1 MKKVNNRPII
11 HLNHNKDES
20 KVSFIDAIRRVEVTE
35 FSVFLDG
42 AESFIWFDD
51 DFRNIL
57 KSLSDEKRKSVLEK
71 ISSLTMNH
79 LRNCIKMKVDI
90 DNGDIESIIRNV
102 KTRVY
107 KEEPYYFIMNNDIH
121 TKLKEMVDR
130 QIYLC
135 TKDGETDLKFVVKTD
150 GHGVAIY
157 LTKKMGKKVK
167 NLSDESRK
175 EFEKMTVEKLKA
187 IIKGSFLRGENISAE
202 ELMNHISH
210 NLDLF
215 KENQRIPLLLFDEID
230 DVIKLNKI
238 QSFSVN
244 NVLFGEHEIAV
255 GIKTAED
262 ENNKCFLYTVTE
274 RQDKFLHSI
283 DKTTLNKISK
293 ELNDRAYS
301 FIKRRVI
308 YGEDLHTDHL
318 SIKLKEILGDII
330 NEHKTVSVKKRV
342 TCPKCYERLDLTKD
356 DNLEEF

>member
-20 KVSFIDAIRRVEVTE
+20 KVSFIDAIKRVEVTE

-215 KENQRIPLLLFDEID
+215 KENQEPILKLEKGFIPLKEVKESRVRVMF
-230 DVIKLNKI
+230 NP
-238 QSFSVN
+238 
-244 NVLFGEHEIAV
+244 FG
-255 GIKTAED
+255 
-262 ENNKCFLYTVTE
+262 NP
-274 RQDKFLHSI
+274 
-283 DKTTLNKISK
+283 
-293 ELNDRAYS
+293 
-301 FIKRRVI
+301 
-308 YGEDLHTDHL
+308 
-318 SIKLKEILGDII
+318 LKKPYVYIF
-330 NEHKTVSVKKRV
+330 
-342 TCPKCYERLDLTKD
+342 RLDLEIPFDSYSEIQLDLMDLKYQ
-356 DNLEEF
+356 EEFKKFAILYIGNFFTTAYENKNDLTFTEVELYVSSLVKKFLMKKIRDEKKGENK

>member
-1 MKKVNNRPII
+1 MSLVMIKN
-11 HLNHNKDES
+11 D
-20 KVSFIDAIRRVEVTE
+20 SFIKKYNDH
-35 FSVFLDG
+35 SV
-42 AESFIWFDD
+42 
-51 DFRNIL
+51 
-57 KSLSDEKRKSVLEK
+57 KSVDFYDGTITLSMELYSTYFPIRDYNK
-71 ISSLTMNH
+71 KLFNH
-79 LRNCIKMKVDI
+79 
-90 DNGDIESIIRNV
+90 S
-102 KTRVY
+102 
-107 KEEPYYFIMNNDIH
+107 KEERKMLCNYMELKTKEYLNENCRDKNFNKNVFMDKINNFYNH
-121 TKLKEMVDR
+121 
-130 QIYLC
+130 Y
-135 TKDGETDLKFVVKTD
+135 
-150 GHGVAIY
+150 
-157 LTKKMGKKVK
+157 
-167 NLSDESRK
+167 
-175 EFEKMTVEKLKA
+175 
-187 IIKGSFLRGENISAE
+187 IK
-202 ELMNHISH
+202 HI
-210 NLDLF
+210 
-215 KENQRIPLLLFDEID
+215 RIPLLLFDEID